1 MADIDVVHKERSSYT
16 WVIWVVI
23 ALAILALLWF
33 MLGGNTGATGAGT
46 GTAPATFHLES
57 GKDLARALASWS
69 LPHA

>member
-1 MADIDVVHKERSSYT
+1 MADIDVVHKPRSHA

-23 ALAILALLWF
+23 ALAVLVLLWF
-33 MLGGNTGATGAGT
+33 MLGGTGGAGAGGT

-57 GKDLARALASWS
+57 GSELARALASWT